1 MRLIYAVLIL
11 LLALA
16 TSAQCQQTATDWYNK
31 GVDLDGQSKYNESI
45 VAYDEAI
52 RLNPNHVNAWYNK
65 GNALDNLK
73 KYDEAIKAYNEAIRL
88 GPNYADAW
96 YNKGVVLK
104 ALGRTAEEDAAF
116 AKAKELQDG
125 K

>member
-1 MRLIYAVLIL
+1 MRLIYAVLTL

-65 GNALDNLK
+65 G
-73 KYDEAIKAYNEAIRL
+73 
-88 GPNYADAW
+88 
-96 YNKGVVLK
+96 VVLK